1 MQLFSIFSLILSI
14 SFMLQK
20 STTAWTLHNAQG
32 ANNIGQDQ
40 VVRNVRLGGRDLTVT
55 YVTLTLDLPAYVIV

>member
-20 STTAWTLHNAQG
+20 STTAWTVHNAQG
-32 ANNIGQDQ
+32 ANSIGQDLA
-40 VVRNVRLGGRDLTVT
+40 VRHVRLGGRDLTVM
-55 YVTLTLDLPAYVIV
+55 YVTVTLDLPEYAIV